1 MSSSDL
7 TSDPFTL
14 TGSFNVTSDGTA
26 GLDLTTGLTRTK
38 IGTSATT
45 IVTSSDFANTGESQL
60 AYIYIKNFSS
70 NVSSTVFTDAILITV
85 GTAALGYLAGGQSV
99 ILPYS
104 ADSDLKLTADTA
116 DTIIEY
122 QLIHTD

>member
-1 MSSSDL
+1 MASSDL
-7 TSDPFTL
+7 TSDAFTL
-14 TGSFNVTSDGTA
+14 TGAFNVTSDGTA

-38 IGTSATT
+38 IGTSITT
-45 IVTSSDFANTGESQL
+45 IVSASDFTNTGEDQL

-85 GTAALGYLAGGQSV
+85 GTAALGYLAGGQSI

-104 ADSDLKLTADTA
+104 AESDLKLTADTA
-116 DTIIEY
+116 DTVIEY

>member
-45 IVTSSDFANTGESQL
+45 IVASSGFSNTGESQL

-116 DTIIEY
+116 DTVIEY